1 MKTKS
6 SRLDVIKNILSI
18 LFLASYFGYLLLNW
32 SNFPERIP
40 GHYNAAGVVD
50 RWGDKVE
57 LLVLPIVA
65 FVIYMLLTLIE
76 RFPKS
81 WNTGVNVTE
90 ENKNR
95 VYVTLKSLIVTAKLI
110 TVAFFCYLGMM
121 QSSATPL
128 PSWALPLVL
137 FLVFGSIAFYI
148 IKLSKIK

>member
-65 FVIYMLLTLIE
+65 FV
-76 RFPKS
+76 
-81 WNTGVNVTE
+81 
-90 ENKNR
+90 
-95 VYVTLKSLIVTAKLI
+95 
-110 TVAFFCYLGMM
+110 
-121 QSSATPL
+121 
-128 PSWALPLVL
+128 
-137 FLVFGSIAFYI
+137 YI
-148 IKLSKIK
+148 CC

>member
-1 MKTKS
+1 MKAKS
-6 SRLDVIKNILSI
+6 SLLDVIKNILSI

-65 FVIYMLLTLIE
+65 FAIYMVLTLIE

-95 VYVTLKSLIVTAKLI
+95 VYATLKSLIVTAKLI
-110 TVAFFCYLGMM
+110 TVVFFCYLGVM
-121 QSSATPL
+121 QSCATPL
-128 PSWALPLVL
+128 PSWALPLEL

-148 IKLSKIK
+148 IKLFKIK